1 MTVGENASPMH
12 PSCKCRIAGYVSS
25 DDMYKNWLERGV
37 ISKSEYQS
45 ATAFKRD
52 YDAKFE
58 KLMKKRNEYEKTMQ
72 EKRKKRR
79 L

>member
-1 MTVGENASPMH
+1 MVVGKNAPVLH
-12 PSCKCRIAGYVSS
+12 PSCRCRIAPHVSS
-25 DDMYKNWLERGV
+25 NDMYKNWLERGI
-37 ISKSEYQS
+37 ISKSEYES
-45 ATAFKRD
+45 ALAFKRD